1 MQLLRPLI
9 HFEPLVG
16 AITAPHCPTNCLR
29 GRRHVHILATEH
41 QCVTTTHQ
49 ITCPGDRITYAQDHS
64 SSGDRHTMHTTAG
77 GIMTACTHS
86 GVRPAVQV
94 ILAGSLAFDILDRL
108 TGDWT
113 VVKQDWAKAYIVTPL
128 MSQPGVWFIVSM
140 FLWLVIG
147 YGLISFMHYLQ
158 EMAQGVMSL
167 RLKINLPID
176 MDCFHEF
183 LKRKNVEDE
192 AIECDKTTAIK
203 TIRWTETN
211 SSMWGGCTPVVEVT
225 VDEKYG
231 FLLKAFIQYEKKK
244 GNLREKSIKEVFFDN
259 LRNDRVLKAEVIEME
274 DMAPLTEAGVS

>member
-1 MQLLRPLI
+1 M
-9 HFEPLVG
+9 
-16 AITAPHCPTNCLR
+16 
-29 GRRHVHILATEH
+29 
-41 QCVTTTHQ
+41 
-49 ITCPGDRITYAQDHS
+49 
-64 SSGDRHTMHTTAG
+64 
-77 GIMTACTHS
+77 
-86 GVRPAVQV
+86 QV

-192 AIECDKTTAIK
+192 AIECDRTTALK
-203 TIRWTETN
+203 TIKWTETN
-211 SSMWGGCTPVVEVT
+211 ASMWGGCNPVVEVQ

-231 FLLKAFIQYEKKK
+231 FLLKAFII
-244 GNLREKSIKEVFFDN
+244 LTLISP
-259 LRNDRVLKAEVIEME
+259 VLTLNNAI
-274 DMAPLTEAGVS
+274 